1 MVLLDVKPA
10 NVMVGGGGELR
21 RTVLVDFDKAS
32 ALSSLVDRVANAARS
47 GSAS

>member
-1 MVLLDVKPA
+1 MVHLDVKPA
-10 NVMVGGGGELR
+10 NVMVGGGELR

-32 ALSSLVDRVANAARS
+32 DLSSLVDRVANAARS